1 MPQGIQQLSISS
13 DTPNGS
19 SREEW
24 SRRVPLE
31 VRRMLTEEEINRQTC
46 VCCMKAF
53 FTKQTNKF
61 LHRII
66 HKLISKEEQ
75 YIEDLNMVEN
85 VFIKPLRLA
94 DPPIM
99 TPINLEDFIE
109 EVFGNILEL
118 RECNRRLLDM
128 LYIRQREQ
136 HPVILYIGDVF
147 LEAATEFRTVYPT
160 YVGHHPLAE
169 KKMRE
174 ELETNL
180 EFRLFIEVGV
190 FILLQV
196 IVYRTD

>member
-1 MPQGIQQLSISS
+1 
-13 DTPNGS
+13 
-19 SREEW
+19 
-24 SRRVPLE
+24 
-31 VRRMLTEEEINRQTC
+31 
-46 VCCMKAF
+46 
-53 FTKQTNKF
+53 
-61 LHRII
+61 
-66 HKLISKEEQ
+66 
-75 YIEDLNMVEN
+75 MVEN

-136 HPVILYIGDVF
+136 HPVIQYVGDIF

-169 KKMRE
+169 KRMRE
-174 ELETNL
+174 ELETNPD
-180 EFRLFIEVGV
+180 FRLFVEVGI
-190 FILLQV
+190 FLFQTL
-196 IVYRTD
+196 VYRID